1 MLLDGNSAVGLIGG
15 KVARVSSVSEPF
27 TICAKHKRKKNS
39 QEKLLGNEATMGNI
53 INSLCFYSYGY
64 LVKLSR
70 MYILKVKGCY
80 SFNMFSFIQAGL
92 EEQGINNTPLYT

>member
-39 QEKLLGNEATMGNI
+39 QEKLLSNEATMGNI
-53 INSLCFYSYGY
+53 INSLVFLFLWVFSKS
-64 LVKLSR
+64 LVE
-70 MYILKVKGCY
+70 CT
-80 SFNMFSFIQAGL
+80 F
-92 EEQGINNTPLYT
+92 